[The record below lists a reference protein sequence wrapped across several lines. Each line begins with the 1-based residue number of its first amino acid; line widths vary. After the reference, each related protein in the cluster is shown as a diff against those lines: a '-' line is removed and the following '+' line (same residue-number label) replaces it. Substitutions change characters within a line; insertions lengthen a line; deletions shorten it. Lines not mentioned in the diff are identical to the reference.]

1 MTASKILLL
10 CLLTFPIQM
19 FGQSKI
25 FGKITDKETKQAVD
39 FASIYING
47 STNGTISDSLG
58 NFMLR
63 TVKFPCTVVISHL
76 AYHLKSYNLKDSVDS
91 PLSLTVNPRKITI
104 DEVNV
109 SDKNMREAN
118 LSIFRNQ
125 FLGTDVWGRYANI
138 ENEDAIQFKKE
149 YKTEQSVI
157 YNKILP
163 NFIQYNAKDLEW
175 SEDSTLITYKTGQV
189 LYATSSQPLK
199 INLPLLGY
207 TLFFDL
213 LEFSFQYQ
221 SDLKSELITTLGYF
235 YFRQQIQDSKRDSI
249 RVQKNRSKDYYNSA
263 QHFCRSLYEKKLAQ
277 NGYLIYGSFKDEKT
291 GNIRFKEVDLESCVE
306 VHENYAEIIGLENRK
321 LIILYF
327 NNLKRMPK
335 DPDKKLPVNGIQS
348 EVLFLK
354 DTCIIRN
361 TGIIPNNSIVFGSA
375 IGEKKIGSV
384 LPDEY
389 VPTEQ

>member
-1 MTASKILLL
+1 
-10 CLLTFPIQM
+10 M

-47 STNGTISDSLG
+47 STMGTISDSLG

-63 TVKFPCTVVISHL
+63 NVKFPCTVVISHL

-138 ENEDAIQFKKE
+138 ENEDVIQFKKE

-163 NFIQYNAKDLEW
+163 NFIKYNAKDLEW

-361 TGIIPNNSIVFGSA
+361 TGTIPDNSIVFGSA